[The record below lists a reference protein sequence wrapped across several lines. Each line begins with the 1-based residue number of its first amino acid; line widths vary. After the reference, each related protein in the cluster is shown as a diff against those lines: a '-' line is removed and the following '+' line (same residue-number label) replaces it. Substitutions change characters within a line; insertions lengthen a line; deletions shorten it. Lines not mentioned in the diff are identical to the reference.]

1 MDKENKMKHE
11 VYFACIDVGTTRFK
25 AALVSQRGEIITR
38 SEYYYH
44 GENDFYHEYK
54 MSEFKEALGY
64 TFKRLSDGIDMH
76 KIKAVGI
83 TGHGPTLIPVGK
95 DGRALFAAVGYLDD
109 RVKKYIKRLVE
120 RKTDRITS
128 TMYIPIALFFKD
140 ELSEIYKNTHKFLQ
154 SFDYIAFL
162 MTGEFAA
169 SSSSKGIKPW
179 DKKSLDKAGLEEE
192 KFPPIHYM
200 GKRIGN
206 VTESALKIYGIPE
219 NVPVFA
225 VGVDFAAAL
234 VGTNTLLKG
243 KSCERS
249 GSSGGINLCWNS
261 PVNDNRLLSYK
272 HFIHGLWNIAG
283 ITSTSG
289 KALDWINKVVGTAE
303 FNYRKKTG
311 SNDEIVFFPYL
322 KGERTPL
329 WNPYAKGMFFG
340 LTSQHTKDDLIFSVY
355 LGIVLSLRDCIE
367 IIEKNKCSFDF
378 PIATTGWGAKKE
390 WFIQLKSDV
399 TGKSFTKIQ
408 VEDAEILGTAIVCT
422 VAAGYYRDIITAA
435 DSIVREKKI
444 FTPDKKK
451 FHHYSRTFMLYKD
464 LQQKLIEYF

>member
-1 MDKENKMKHE
+1 MDKENKMKNE

-25 AALVSQRGEIITR
+25 TALVSQKGEIITR

-44 GENDFYHEYK
+44 GENDLYHEYK

-64 TFKRLSDGIDMH
+64 TFKRLSDGIDMN

-128 TMYIPIALFFKD
+128 TMYIPIALFFKE
-140 ELSEIYKNTHKFLQ
+140 ELPEIYKNTHKFLQ

-206 VTESALKIYGIPE
+206 VTESA
-219 NVPVFA
+219 
-225 VGVDFAAAL
+225 
-234 VGTNTLLKG
+234 
-243 KSCERS
+243 
-249 GSSGGINLCWNS
+249 
-261 PVNDNRLLSYK
+261 
-272 HFIHGLWNIAG
+272 
-283 ITSTSG
+283 
-289 KALDWINKVVGTAE
+289 
-303 FNYRKKTG
+303 
-311 SNDEIVFFPYL
+311 
-322 KGERTPL
+322 
-329 WNPYAKGMFFG
+329 
-340 LTSQHTKDDLIFSVY
+340 
-355 LGIVLSLRDCIE
+355 
-367 IIEKNKCSFDF
+367 
-378 PIATTGWGAKKE
+378 
-390 WFIQLKSDV
+390 
-399 TGKSFTKIQ
+399 
-408 VEDAEILGTAIVCT
+408 
-422 VAAGYYRDIITAA
+422 
-435 DSIVREKKI
+435 
-444 FTPDKKK
+444 
-451 FHHYSRTFMLYKD
+451 
-464 LQQKLIEYF
+464 